1 MLRKVV
7 IWAIAVVIGS
17 LSALSAI
24 GAISK
29 NKAPDLAMAV
39 VPLNGFAAETVSSN
53 RVKLDIAQNNG
64 NFANVV
70 SDKALRQAKKA
81 FEREPLTPEA
91 VTVIAL
97 TTDSNRQR
105 QLIEQAYNLSRRE
118 QLVTGWLIVNSA
130 AENNIPSILRYYDSA
145 LRTSSSS
152 EPIVL
157 PILAKALEN
166 DDFVDP
172 MADFLGNKPPWV
184 ESFWLQALA
193 TPEAIDNAAEL
204 RKATFNRG
212 ERNGTEARDSR
223 IIQALIRQQQYVSA
237 EELYDLFT
245 DSKNRKLIIRNG
257 NFASENDYPP
267 IDWQLTMN
275 GQFGASIADG
285 KLKMSAIG
293 GSGGVFARQIIK
305 LPKKLLQLRVALDQA
320 IPSNAHL
327 SLDLACAE
335 KNIAKSNPIKVRLLE
350 KSVISKI
357 SNEKS
362 ECQYYWLS
370 VVGRSDEGLD
380 GFDLSLDS
388 ISLRPIV

>member
-1 MLRKVV
+1 
-7 IWAIAVVIGS
+7 
-17 LSALSAI
+17 
-24 GAISK
+24 
-29 NKAPDLAMAV
+29 MAV